1 MLLVPDKMPHFR
13 TLQYVVAV
21 FVLAAFVA
29 GLPCSGNSKATV
41 DGQFVQKAVEQLN
54 SNNRREAIKYA
65 DEAIKANPRNA
76 DAYLVRAKA
85 NVDRSPDQALIDA
98 KKCIE
103 INPKIADAHL
113 VRAKSL
119 FMLESDSK
127 EAFVELNTALALNP
141 KLEGAYDYLGIGY
154 ASQKNYGRALECFN
168 KGIALDPN
176 DRKQLFHRAMVYEA
190 LGRDDMAIQDYS
202 TVLKKWP
209 GDKHAHEKRAGAYE
223 HCGQFEKA
231 YADLTEAVHRSKDA
245 GKYLD
250 RRARVLS
257 RLNRH
262 RESIGDYSS
271 MLLQNDLDFDVLRL
285 RGDEYM
291 ALKDYSNAMK
301 DYDEAIKL
309 APQIAIFHEKKAR
322 VLDILGQSKNAA
334 QERETAMRLRRGPA
348 ERKL

>member
-1 MLLVPDKMPHFR
+1 MRLVLGRMIDCKMLRCILVMF
-13 TLQYVVAV
+13 A
-21 FVLAAFVA
+21 LAAFVT
-29 GLPCSGNSKATV
+29 GQPGNGKPKATI
-41 DGQFVQKAVEQLN
+41 DGQLVQMAVEQLN
-54 SNNRREAIKYA
+54 GNNRLEAIKYA
-65 DEAIKANPRNA
+65 DKAIEANPRNA
-76 DAYLVRAKA
+76 DAFLVRAKA
-85 NVDRSPDQALIDA
+85 NFDHRPDKALVDA

-119 FMLESDSK
+119 FMMESDSK
-127 EAFVELNTALALNP
+127 EAFVELNMALALNP
-141 KLEGAYDYLGIGY
+141 RLEGAYDYLGIGY
-154 ASQKNYGRALECFN
+154 ASQKNYGKALECFN

-190 LGRDDMAIQDYS
+190 LGKDDMAIQDYS
-202 TVLKKWP
+202 TVIKKWP
-209 GDKHAHEKRAGAYE
+209 ADKHAHEKRAGAYE
-223 HCGQFEKA
+223 HCGLFEKA
-231 YADLTEAVHRSKDA
+231 YEDLTEAGRRSKEA
-245 GKYLD
+245 GKYLN

-271 MLLQNDLDFDVLRL
+271 LLLQNDLDFDVLRL

-291 ALKDYSNAMK
+291 ALKDYSNAIK

-348 ERKL
+348 EKKL